1 MMVPRLR
8 PDPTVAAASP
18 GKSLAIGSRVA
29 RRYCVA
35 AHLHSDGAG
44 HAYVAVDE
52 RPSSARRLVVLETL
66 PDEPRPSSGAVEA
79 FVRDGRLRERMH
91 HPNVIQTG

>member
-8 PDPTVAAASP
+8 SEPIAAASTP
-18 GKSLAIGSRVA
+18 GKPLAIGSRVA

-66 PDEPRPSSGAVEA
+66 PSEPRPSSDAIEA

-91 HPNVIQTG
+91 HPNVVQTD